1 MPIRAAIRI
10 TNRVI
15 DEGEESKM
23 AERLV
28 ITGGC
33 AAGMS
38 AASKARRTD
47 PDLDIVVYEK
57 TGFVAYGECG
67 LPYYVSGLVE
77 DHNTLVVRTPE
88 QFARQGIEVHLH
100 HEVTG
105 IDAAR
110 RRVRVTDLENGETRE
125 EAYDKLV
132 IATGGRSVI
141 PSDAPGFS
149 PGELRGVFV
158 VRALEDGIAI
168 REFIQRERPRRVVI
182 VGAGYI
188 GLEMA
193 ESFRMLGLETTVI
206 GRPPQVL
213 KRFDAEMAQF
223 MQDRLEEEGVRLSLG
238 DEVKALEG
246 DAQGRV
252 RQVVSSTGAF
262 EADLV
267 LLALGVQPNVALAE
281 AAGVALGETGAIATD
296 SQMRT
301 NLPDVFA
308 AGDCAEAYHRVTGQ
322 GAYIPLGTT
331 ANKQGRVMGTNVG
344 GGHAVFEGIVGTAI
358 TKAFD
363 TYAALTGLAEK
374 EARALGYRVKSTTIK
389 ALSRAHYYPGSAPVH
404 VKLTV
409 GEGSGRL
416 LGGQII
422 GDEGAGLRINVLA
435 GALHSEMTVEQL
447 SQLDLAY
454 MPPMAPVWDPLLVAA
469 NVALKG

>member
-1 MPIRAAIRI
+1 M
-10 TNRVI
+10 T
-15 DEGEESKM
+15 
-23 AERLV
+23 ERLV
-28 ITGGC
+28 IIGGC

-38 AASKARRTD
+38 AASKARRTN

-88 QFARQGIEVHLH
+88 QFARRGIETHLR

-105 IDAAR
+105 MDAEN
-110 RRVRVTDLENGETRE
+110 RRVRVTDLESGKARQ

-132 IATGGRSVI
+132 IATGGR
-141 PSDAPGFS
+141 PTMLPDFS
-149 PGELRGVFV
+149 LGDLRGVFV
-158 VRALEDGIAI
+158 IRALEDGIAV
-168 REFIQRERPRRVVI
+168 REFIQRERPRHAVI

-193 ESFRMLGLETTVI
+193 ESFHLLGLETTVI

-213 KRFDAEMAQF
+213 KRFDPDMAQF
-223 MQDRLEEEGVRLSLG
+223 MQDRLEDEGIRLSLG
-238 DEVKALEG
+238 NEIKALEG
-246 DAQGRV
+246 DSQGRV
-252 RQVVSSTGAF
+252 RQVASSTGTF

-296 SQMRT
+296 SRTCT

-308 AGDCAEAYHRVTGQ
+308 AGDCAEAYHRVTGR

-331 ANKQGRVMGTNVG
+331 ANKQGRVTGTNVG
-344 GGHAVFEGIVGTAI
+344 GGDAVFEGIVGTTI
-358 TKAFD
+358 TKVFD
-363 TYAALTGLAEK
+363 TYAALAGLAEK
-374 EARALGYRVKSTTIK
+374 EARALGYKVESTAIE
-389 ALSRAHYYPGSAPVH
+389 ALSRAHYYPGGAPVH
-404 VKLTV
+404 VKLTAE
-409 GEGSGRL
+409 EGSGRL

-447 SQLDLAY
+447 SRLDLAY
-454 MPPMAPVWDPLLVAA
+454 MPSMAPVWDPLLVAA

>member
-1 MPIRAAIRI
+1 M
-10 TNRVI
+10 T
-15 DEGEESKM
+15 
-23 AERLV
+23 ERLV
-28 ITGGC
+28 IIGGC

-47 PDLDIVVYEK
+47 PDLDILVYEK
-57 TGFVAYGECG
+57 TGFVAYGACG
-67 LPYYVSGLVE
+67 MPYYVSGLVK

-88 QFARQGIEVHLH
+88 QFARQEIKVHLH

-110 RRVRVTDLENGETRE
+110 CRVRVSDLESGETRE
-125 EAYDKLV
+125 EACDKLV
-132 IATGGRSVI
+132 IATGGRSAI
-141 PSDAPGFS
+141 PAGAPGFS
-149 PGELRGVFV
+149 PGELQGVFTL
-158 VRALEDGIAI
+158 RALEDGIAI
-168 REFIQRERPRRVVI
+168 REFIQREKPRRAVI

-193 ESFRMLGLETTVI
+193 ESFRVLGLETTVI
-206 GRPPQVL
+206 GRPPQML
-213 KRFDAEMAQF
+213 KRFDPEMAQF
-223 MQDRLEEEGVRLSLG
+223 MQGALEDEGVRLSLG
-238 DEVKALEG
+238 DEAKALEG
-246 DAQGRV
+246 DSQGRV
-252 RQVVSSTGAF
+252 RQVVSSSGAF

-267 LLALGVQPNVALAE
+267 LLALSVLPNVALAE

-296 SQMRT
+296 AGMRT
-301 NLPDVFA
+301 NLPNVFA
-308 AGDCAEAYHRVTGQ
+308 AGDCAEAYHRVIGR

-331 ANKQGRVMGTNVG
+331 ANKQGRVMGTNAG
-344 GGHAVFEGIVGTAI
+344 GGQATFKGIVGTTI

-374 EARALGYRVKSTTIK
+374 EARALGYEVKSTTIK
-389 ALSRAHYYPGSAPVH
+389 ARSRAHYYPGSAPMH
-404 VKLTV
+404 VRLV
-409 GEGSGRL
+409 VQEGSGRL

-435 GALHSEMTVEQL
+435 GALHSDMTVEQL

-454 MPPMAPVWDPLLVAA
+454 MPPMSPVWDPLLVAA

>member
-1 MPIRAAIRI
+1 
-10 TNRVI
+10 V
-15 DEGEESKM
+15 G
-23 AERLV
+23 ERLV
-28 ITGGC
+28 VIGGC

-38 AASKARRTD
+38 AASKARRTN
-47 PDLDIVVYEK
+47 PNLDIVVYEK

-67 LPYYVSGLVE
+67 LPYYVSGLVD

-88 QFARQGIEVHLH
+88 QFARRGIKAHVH

-105 IDAAR
+105 MDAKN
-110 RRVRVTDLENGETRE
+110 RRVRVTDMESGKARE

-132 IATGGRSVI
+132 IATGGR
-141 PSDAPGFS
+141 PAMLPGFS
-149 PGELRGVFV
+149 PGDLKGVFV
-158 VRALEDGIAI
+158 VRTLEDGVAI
-168 REFIQRERPRRVVI
+168 REFIQRERPRRAVI

-193 ESFRMLGLETTVI
+193 ESFHVLGLETTVI

-213 KRFDAEMAQF
+213 KRFDPDIAQF
-223 MQDRLEEEGVRLSLG
+223 MQDRLADEGIRLSLS
-238 DEVKALEG
+238 DEVKTLERDSRG
-246 DAQGRV
+246 QV
-252 RQVVSSTGAF
+252 RQVASSTGAF

-267 LLALGVQPNVALAE
+267 LLALGVRPNVALAE

-296 SQMRT
+296 SQTCT

-308 AGDCAEAYHRVTGQ
+308 AGDCAEAYHRVTGR

-331 ANKQGRVMGTNVG
+331 ANKQGRVTGTNAG
-344 GGHAVFEGIVGTAI
+344 GGHAAFEGIVGTTI

-363 TYAALTGLAEK
+363 TYAALTGLSDK
-374 EARALGYRVKSTTIK
+374 EARTLGYKVESTVIK
-389 ALSRAHYYPGSAPVH
+389 APGRAHYYPGGVPMH
-404 VKLTV
+404 VKLV
-409 GEGSGRL
+409 VEEEGGRL

-435 GALHSEMTVEQL
+435 AALHSEMTIEQL

-454 MPPMAPVWDPLLVAA
+454 MPAMAPVWDPLLVAA